1 MSCFPRGPWWLTWTV
16 LEGVSLPAICSCTW
30 DGVNAQEVAD
40 SPCVA
45 CTARSPVAGLQIFG
59 YLIAFGGVVW
69 YNYQKL
75 QGMRQST
82 PPRPVS
88 ANGSGDVEKQPLIS
102 GGGNKA

>member
-1 MSCFPRGPWWLTWTV
+1 MILVGPRGSVAGADLF
-16 LEGVSLPAICSCTW
+16 LCLREGQRTLYDVANSC
-30 DGVNAQEVAD
+30 
-40 SPCVA
+40 CVA